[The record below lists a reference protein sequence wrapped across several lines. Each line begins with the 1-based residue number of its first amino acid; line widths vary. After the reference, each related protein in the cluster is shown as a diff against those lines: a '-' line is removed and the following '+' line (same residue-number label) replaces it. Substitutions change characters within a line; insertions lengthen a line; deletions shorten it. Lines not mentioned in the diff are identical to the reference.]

1 MHAAHRIKRQKLI
14 VEMVVYSTEA
24 ALIPDLLRID
34 EQELEQSHQ
43 SEPDIL
49 EPRQVSG
56 RPIFILVSSAF
67 L

>member
-1 MHAAHRIKRQKLI
+1 MLHTESKGKKLLA
-14 VEMVVYSTEA
+14 EMFVYSTEA

-56 RPIFILVSSAF
+56 RPINSAS
-67 L
+67 LACVYL